1 MSEEAAGFERME
13 LERPILSVD
22 VAVFSVADRKPRVL
36 LHRREKE
43 PFAGAPALPGVAVRV
58 DETLEAAAR
67 RALRERSGL
76 SPDFLSGMFLEQLA
90 AFDGLY
96 RDPRGRTVSVA
107 FLGIAPERPDGGPF
121 LWRSTGDGEIDLPFD
136 HDRIVETG
144 LDRLR
149 GKLRYTTIARA
160 FLPETFRIDDLQDVY
175 EAILGRKLNRA
186 NFRNKLLK
194 LGLIEQVKVLNE
206 AVGKKGGRPPHLYR
220 FAGGRVETVDRD
232 FL

>member
-1 MSEEAAGFERME
+1 MGEDMAGFRHNG
-13 LERPILSVD
+13 LERPILAVD
-22 VAVFSVADRKPRVL
+22 VAVFSVADRRPRVL

-67 RALRERSGL
+67 RALAERSGL
-76 SPDFLSGMFLEQLA
+76 SAGFISGMFLEQLA

-107 FLGIAPERPDGGPF
+107 FLGIAPDHPDGGPF
-121 LWRSTGDGEIDLPFD
+121 HWEPADRGNIDLPFD

-144 LDRLR
+144 LERLR
-149 GKLRYTTIARA
+149 GKLRYTSIARA
-160 FLPETFRIDDLQDVY
+160 FLPETFRIEALQDIY
-175 EAILGRKLNRA
+175 EAILGRPLNRA

-194 LGLIEQVKVLNE
+194 LELIERVKVLTE
-206 AVGKKGGRPPHLYR
+206 AVGQKGGRPPHLYR
-220 FAGGRVETVDRD
+220 FTGDRVEPVERD

>member
-1 MSEEAAGFERME
+1 MSETSAGFGTEE

-22 VAVFSVADRKPRVL
+22 VAVFSVVERRPRVL

-67 RALRERSGL
+67 RALAERSGL
-76 SPDFLSGMFLEQLA
+76 SPDFLSEMFLEQLA

-107 FLGIAPERPDGGPF
+107 FLGIAQESREDGRF
-121 LWRSTGDGEIDLPFD
+121 LWQAAGEGEVGLPFD
-136 HDRIVETG
+136 HDRIVEAG
-144 LDRLR
+144 LERLR
-149 GKLRYTTIARA
+149 GKLRYTNIARA
-160 FLPETFRIDDLQDVY
+160 FLPKSFRIDALQDVY
-175 EAILGRKLNRA
+175 EAILGRGLNRA

-194 LGLIEQVKVLNE
+194 LGLIEQVKVLSE
-206 AVGKKGGRPPHLYR
+206 AVGRKGGRPPHLYR
-220 FAGGRVETVDRD
+220 FTGERVETVDRD

>member
-1 MSEEAAGFERME
+1 MTSQEPTDAYG
-13 LERPILSVD
+13 LERPVLAVD
-22 VAVFSVADRKPRVL
+22 VAVFSVGERRPRVL
-36 LHRREKE
+36 VRRREKE

-67 RALRERSGL
+67 RALAERSGL
-76 SPDFLSGMFLEQLA
+76 SADAVSGTFLEQLA

-107 FLGIAPERPDGGPF
+107 FLGIAPEGTD
-121 LWRSTGDGEIDLPFD
+121 GDGLDWRDAGGGEIGLPFD

-144 LDRLR
+144 RERLR
-149 GKLRYTTIARA
+149 GKLRYTGVARA
-160 FLPETFRIDDLQDVY
+160 FLPESFRIDALQDVY
-175 EAILGRKLNRA
+175 EAILGRELNRS

-194 LGLIEQVKVLNE
+194 IGLIEQVKVLSE
-206 AVGKKGGRPPHLYR
+206 AVGRKGGRPPHLYR
-220 FAGGRVETVDRD
+220 FAGEGVETVDRD

>member
-1 MSEEAAGFERME
+1 MGEDIAGFRKEG
-13 LERPILSVD
+13 LERPILAVD
-22 VAVFSVADRKPRVL
+22 VAVFSVADRRPHVL
-36 LHRREKE
+36 LHRREHE

-67 RALRERSGL
+67 RALAERSGL
-76 SPDFLSGMFLEQLA
+76 SPDFLSEMFLEQLA

-107 FLGIAPERPDGGPF
+107 FLGIASEIPEGVPF
-121 LWRSTGDGEIDLPFD
+121 LWRPAGEGDVDLPFD
-136 HDRIVETG
+136 HDRIVDAG
-144 LDRLR
+144 LERLQ
-149 GKLRYTTIARA
+149 GKLRYTNIARA
-160 FLPETFRIDDLQDVY
+160 FLPESFRIDALQDVY
-175 EAILGRKLNRA
+175 EAILGRGLNRA

-206 AVGKKGGRPPHLYR
+206 AVGRKGGRPPHLYR
-220 FAGGRVETVDRD
+220 FTGERVETVDRD